1 MNPIGGEL
9 ALHDELSYFFTDSG
23 RSSLRLF
30 CKNFPSKKILL
41 PDFLCSVII
50 DILEQENMLYDFY
63 HINEDLT
70 IDSLSVKT
78 NFDIFYLI
86 NYFGKK
92 LDIPFD
98 MHNKIVIEDN
108 VFFIDFENH
117 RNYKHW
123 FAFNSYRKLTELADG
138 SMIKSNLSLQDYR
151 VKKISPFS
159 TLKYTAKEIKY
170 NFLTHYKKSEIAYLS
185 TFEEGEAL
193 LDSQREI
200 FSISDKSLGHL
211 NKLITVYNTQK
222 ALREQN
228 YNQLAKEFEH
238 LCVQFYS
245 DFYSYLV
252 ILTDDRDLLRKFLFS
267 KNIFLPIH
275 WPSSKGRNLLH
286 KKILSI
292 PLFYT
297 KEEIAYLI
305 KSIKDYYE
313 NN

>member
-1 MNPIGGEL
+1 
-9 ALHDELSYFFTDSG
+9 
-23 RSSLRLF
+23 
-30 CKNFPSKKILL
+30 
-41 PDFLCSVII
+41 
-50 DILEQENMLYDFY
+50 
-63 HINEDLT
+63 
-70 IDSLSVKT
+70 
-78 NFDIFYLI
+78 
-86 NYFGKK
+86 
-92 LDIPFD
+92 
-98 MHNKIVIEDN
+98 
-108 VFFIDFENH
+108 
-117 RNYKHW
+117 
-123 FAFNSYRKLTELADG
+123 
-138 SMIKSNLSLQDYR
+138 
-151 VKKISPFS
+151 
-159 TLKYTAKEIKY
+159 
-170 NFLTHYKKSEIAYLS
+170 
-185 TFEEGEAL
+185 
-193 LDSQREI
+193 
-200 FSISDKSLGHL
+200 
-211 NKLITVYNTQK
+211 LITVYNTQK